1 MTSTLPTYE
10 KAFNPLN
17 HPVSGDTLNNM
28 YFGHFNRMGTREGRY
43 ISQAPVATP
52 VMDRFKS
59 YRQLEYT
66 LPPTMKE
73 LR

>member
-1 MTSTLPTYE
+1 MSSTLPTYE
-10 KAFNPLN
+10 MPFIRMN
-17 HPVSGDTLNNM
+17 HPVSGATLNNV
-28 YFGHFNRMGTREGRY
+28 YTGHFSRSGARDGRY
-43 ISQAPVATP
+43 ISQAPIAPP

-59 YRQLEYT
+59 YNQLAYS